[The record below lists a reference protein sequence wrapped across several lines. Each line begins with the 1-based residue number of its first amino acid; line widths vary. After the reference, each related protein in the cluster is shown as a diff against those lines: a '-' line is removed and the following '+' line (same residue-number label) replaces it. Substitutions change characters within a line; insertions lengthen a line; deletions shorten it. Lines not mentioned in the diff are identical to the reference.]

1 MGWLNSIGKGLS
13 SATKTVGGGLSS
25 AAKTTGGGLSSAAS
39 WTGGAA
45 STVGKSSAVSSIT
58 KEGES
63 LFGSASS
70 MLTSGTDG
78 LITDP
83 IFLIVGGVVL
93 YFLVSGGTK
102 TAQQNPEL
110 VAMAL
115 A

>member
-1 MGWLNSIGKGLS
+1 MGWLNSIGSGLS
-13 SATKTVGGGLSS
+13 SATKTVGGGISS
-25 AAKTTGGGLSSAAS
+25 AAKTTGSGISSAAN

-58 KEGES
+58 KEAES
-63 LFGSASS
+63 MFGSASS

-78 LITDP
+78 LISDP
-83 IFLIVGGVVL
+83 IILIVGGVVL
-93 YFLVSGGTK
+93 YFLVSSGSK
-102 TAQQNPEL
+102 TAQENPQL